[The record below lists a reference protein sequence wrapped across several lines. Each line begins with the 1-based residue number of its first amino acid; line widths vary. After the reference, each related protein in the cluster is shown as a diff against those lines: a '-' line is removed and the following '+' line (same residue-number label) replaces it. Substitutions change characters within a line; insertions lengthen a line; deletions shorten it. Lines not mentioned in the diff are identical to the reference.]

1 MALPVFAAGL
11 VHVAVIKTQAL
22 PRLARLPLDGA
33 LRVRGHR
40 VFGNNKTVRGAVVM
54 ISCTA
59 LFALVLSWAPES
71 VRIRLSVAP
80 FQLAHAVLW
89 GLLLGTGYILGE
101 LPNSFVKRQL
111 GIAPGAAAHGWQSKF
126 FWVADQ
132 IDSVAGIF
140 LLLWL
145 VWTPDAVF
153 VAVVF
158 ALALLLHPLVAAL
171 MVVLGLKRRIG

>member
-1 MALPVFAAGL
+1 MALPVLAAGL
-11 VHVAVIKTQAL
+11 VHVAVIKTHTL
-22 PRLARLPLDGA
+22 PRLARLPLDGG
-33 LRVRGHR
+33 LRVRGRR
-40 VFGNNKTVRGAVVM
+40 VLGDHKTVRGAVVM

-59 LFALVLSWAPES
+59 LFALLLSWVPAS
-71 VRIRLSVAP
+71 MKARLSVAP
-80 FQLAHAVLW
+80 FQLAHAALW

-101 LPNSFVKRQL
+101 LPNSFIKRQL
-111 GIAPGAAAHGWQSKF
+111 GIAPGAAARGWQSKV

-145 VWTPDAVF
+145 VWTPDAMF
-153 VAVVF
+153 VAFVF

-171 MVVLGLKRRIG
+171 MVLLGLKRRIG